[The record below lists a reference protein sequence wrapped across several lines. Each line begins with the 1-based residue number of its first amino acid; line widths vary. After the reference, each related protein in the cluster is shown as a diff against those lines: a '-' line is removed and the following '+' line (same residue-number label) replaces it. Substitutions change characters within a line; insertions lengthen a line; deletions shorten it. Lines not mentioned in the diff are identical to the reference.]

1 MTLLQIFILSTTTLV
16 PIQVALT
23 LLLMLFGSAYAIL
36 IFCFFVGWVRLPFT
50 TTQALGRT
58 HPGEGEENPASP
70 GLQMQAETTFVSVV
84 VAARN
89 EATRIGPLL
98 EALAAQ
104 DHPRDKFEIL
114 VVDDHSEDGTAD
126 VVNQWIEK
134 ASRATGTAH
143 TLDLKLLSAAALEA
157 TPVHG
162 APPAHGTTSANG
174 ATDSH
179 GTTGGK
185 KHALTLGIQQAS
197 GEVILTTDADC
208 RPSPGWISGMA
219 RSFSTPVVKMVL
231 GPVRLRGTGMFGQLQ
246 ELEFLSLM
254 GITGGSAGLGN
265 PVMGNGA
272 SLGFRRQAWLE
283 AGGYASHTKF
293 PSGDDVFLLH
303 TVKKQRPQA
312 TGPEGKAKPY
322 VQFLKDRDA
331 IVETEAVRGLRDFFR
346 QRGRWAGKAG
356 GYKDPFTLLT
366 GGVVAG
372 FNLLLVIYLVFL
384 LVFPGMST
392 LWMLAA
398 IALKALVD
406 FLLLAATAR
415 FFNMSVRLAWF
426 PLLFPVYPFYVL
438 ASIMVGWARKNRW

>member
-1 MTLLQIFILSTTTLV
+1 MI
-16 PIQVALT
+16 
-23 LLLMLFGSAYAIL
+23 LMLFGVAYAIL
-36 IFCFFVGWVRLPFT
+36 IFCFFVGWVRLPLT
-50 TTQALGRT
+50 TA
-58 HPGEGEENPASP
+58 P
-70 GLQMQAETTFVSVV
+70 GLLMQAQSPFVSVV

-104 DHPRDKFEIL
+104 DHPRDKFEVL

-134 ASRATGTAH
+134 ASRASDASPTM
-143 TLDLKLLSAAALEA
+143 DLKLLSAAALEA

-162 APPAHGTTSANG
+162 SPPAHGTTSTNG
-174 ATDSH
+174 TTGSH
-179 GTTGGK
+179 GTTGTYSSTSKYGTTGGK

-231 GPVRLRGTGMFGQLQ
+231 GPVRLRGTGIFGQLQ

-265 PVMGNGA
+265 PVLGNGA

-293 PSGDDVFLLH
+293 SSGDDVFLLH
-303 TVKKQRPQA
+303 ALKKQRPQDA
-312 TGPEGKAKPY
+312 GPEGAAKPY
-322 VQFLKDRDA
+322 VQFLKDRDT
-331 IVETEAVRGLRDFFR
+331 IVETEAVRGLLAFFR

-384 LVFPGMST
+384 LIFPGMPT

-426 PLLFPVYPFYVL
+426 PLLFPAYPFYVL